1 MQTEIETPDR
11 VEADYSVEKLHKGHG
26 IRITADHIRF

>member
-1 MQTEIETPDR
+1 MQTEIKTPDG

-26 IRITADHIRF
+26 IHIMADQIRF